1 MGIKTLRTTSY
12 HPQCNGM
19 VERVHRVL
27 KERLMARSA
36 SAADWMANLPF
47 VLLGLRAATREDAPI
62 SPAHLVYGAPL
73 RLPGEFF
80 DPESRR
86 GCKTSDFVSHLQRSL
101 RDMTPAP
108 AEFHSR
114 QRGHASPPASLRTAQ
129 CVFVRVDAVRRPL
142 SPPYVG
148 PYEVLERNEKTFV
161 LLRAGKP
168 WTVSVDRLKPH
179 FSPVMSA
186 PSSPRRPPS
195 QSSKLDSSPSPATP
209 SRRSQPSPLPPA
221 APALQTSR
229 FGRRLRPPD
238 RYSP

>member
-1 MGIKTLRTTSY
+1 
-12 HPQCNGM
+12 
-19 VERVHRVL
+19 
-27 KERLMARSA
+27 MARSA
-36 SAADWMANLPF
+36 SAVDWMANLPL

-86 GCKTSDFVSHLQRSL
+86 ACKTTDFVSQLQRSL

-108 AEFHSR
+108 VEFHSQ
-114 QRGHASPPASLRTAQ
+114 QRGHSSPPASLEATP

-148 PYEVLERNEKTFV
+148 PFEVLERNSKTFV

-186 PSSPRRPPS
+186 SPST
-195 QSSKLDSSPSPATP
+195 QSSS
-209 SRRSQPSPLPPA
+209 PPA
-221 APALQTSR
+221 APAQRPRLSPPPPAATEPQTQLPAMSR
-229 FGRRLRPPD
+229 FSRRLRPPD